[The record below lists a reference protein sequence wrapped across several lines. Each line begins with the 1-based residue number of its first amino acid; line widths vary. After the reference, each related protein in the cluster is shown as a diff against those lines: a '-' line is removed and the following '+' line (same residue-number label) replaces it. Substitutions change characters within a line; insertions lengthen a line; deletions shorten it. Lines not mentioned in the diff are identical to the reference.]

1 MAADVPVTIEF
12 EGEGSDAI
20 RETKAVTQELN
31 NTNKEQ
37 EKSISLTNLL
47 VFARRRLLT
56 VSAAVAAV
64 GLGKKFLGEAAAI
77 DAFSQSVEV
86 SSGKVQEWAV
96 AAKRTGITMDDIR
109 EVLLNLTREQGADSS
124 IFRQIGL
131 DLNEVRNANPE
142 QLFEML
148 SAKIAEGKMSASEM
162 GAAIKVM
169 GGNGEQ
175 VFLALSNGFDRFAQQ
190 AREDGRVVA
199 EEALNPLNESLAAVG
214 QSFDRIVET
223 VKGGLTPALEA
234 AAKASTP
241 VLDAINTT
249 LIGVKHLG
257 GVGLKAAKLGLG
269 FTLPGAD
276 TGALALDLV
285 DSSKGV
291 GLNILADM
299 AQQQGDLEA
308 TRTNRGAVSRSDIA
322 RQLGRAQRFDELA
335 DQLGRREAVDGFARA
350 GLFVTPGAASAQT
363 SQQKQIAILRKIAD
377 NTRNTVDA
385 VQSN

>member
-64 GLGKKFLGEAAAI
+64 GLGKKLLGEAAAI

-109 EVLLNLTREQGADSS
+109 EVLLNLTREQGAESS

-131 DLNEVRNANPE
+131 DLAEVRNASPE
-142 QLFEML
+142 RLFEL
-148 SAKIAEGKMSASEM
+148 LVSKIDEGKMSASEL
-162 GAAIKVM
+162 GAAIRVM
-169 GGNGEQ
+169 GGNGEK
-175 VFLALSNGFDRFAQQ
+175 VFLALSNGFSRFAKQ
-190 AREDGRVVA
+190 AREDGRIVA
-199 EEALNPLNESLAAVG
+199 EEALDPMNESMAAVS

-223 VKGGLTPALEA
+223 VKGGMTPALEA
-234 AAKASTP
+234 AAKATTP
-241 VLDAINTT
+241 LLDGINMS
-249 LIGVKHLG
+249 LIGLKNLG
-257 GVGLKAAKLGLG
+257 GVAFKAAKLGLG

-276 TGALALDLV
+276 TGALARDMV
-285 DSSKGV
+285 DSAQGV
-291 GLNILADM
+291 GLNTLADM

-308 TRTNRGAVSRSDIA
+308 TRTNRGAASQADLA

-363 SQQKQIAILRKIAD
+363 SQQRQIAILRRIAD
-377 NTRNTVDA
+377 NTRNTVQA